1 MCIVMEGEN
10 DVYDF
15 PPPTVHEFANGDM
28 VHVFEGTGVGNVKM
42 RHEAWFGRVVGR
54 EGETYLVRN
63 RLLAAKGRPVMV
75 EGKYMKKQ
83 TDSGLACGTQERV
96 HFRSLS
102 KRTRERILESADER
116 NNWSAQAAQKELIKV
131 KKQKT
136 ELKDAYIA
144 RREKIERQGAIFV
157 QQCKTELEEEVLYW
171 QGKYETLQGKFTSS
185 HDDRGQASRTQEV
198 LFCLFLPSQFLSGL
212 LSVVMCLLV
221 FLVCTLLSHMSLSPF
236 TLTHRKRRYGFTR
249 KL

>member
-1 MCIVMEGEN
+1 MEGEN

-63 RLLAAKGRPVMV
+63 RLLAAKGWPVMV

-83 TDSGLACGTQERV
+83 TDSGLACGGTQERV

-102 KRTRERILESADER
+102 KRTRERILESSDKR

-136 ELKDAYIA
+136 EQKDA
-144 RREKIERQGAIFV
+144 
-157 QQCKTELEEEVLYW
+157 
-171 QGKYETLQGKFTSS
+171 
-185 HDDRGQASRTQEV
+185 
-198 LFCLFLPSQFLSGL
+198 
-212 LSVVMCLLV
+212 
-221 FLVCTLLSHMSLSPF
+221 
-236 TLTHRKRRYGFTR
+236 
-249 KL
+249 